1 MVEPLSA
8 DNISRVLQ
16 VSHADAEKLNG
27 DDPLAAARE
36 LDQIHRRRR
45 PSVAVLLLLR
55 KTRSAPK
62 LRPIRPLR
70 SARPSAA
77 RSRQTQS
84 AQSMGGTQLLG
95 QILQQRDRS
104 RDPGASGCEGGRHT
118 CRKEILG
125 RVPARPDARHMGLGE
140 KMSRSGARRV
150 RRCGCKAESE
160 ERQRTGDA
168 RVT

>member
-1 MVEPLSA
+1 MT
-8 DNISRVLQ
+8 SRGFCRSHTPMLRTERRRPARCCARAKLMRI
-16 VSHADAEKLNG
+16 VS
-27 DDPLAAARE
+27 
-36 LDQIHRRRR
+36 IHLRRR

-95 QILQQRDRS
+95 QILQQRDRP
-104 RDPGASGCEGGRHT
+104 RDPGLRGRASH
-118 CRKEILG
+118 RKEILG
-125 RVPARPDARHMGLGE
+125 RVPAGPDARH
-140 KMSRSGARRV
+140 
-150 RRCGCKAESE
+150 
-160 ERQRTGDA
+160 TGFA
-168 RVT
+168 GRKNGSFWRPTALWLPSHPP